1 MPKPRDL
8 QGIIF
13 GVTEIAYSTAFF
25 LFHFE
30 NWTSLFNATFFLN
43 VLAYL
48 TFIVFATIAFHQ
60 LSYKWLRT
68 IIAFIVFLAV
78 PAVLSVVITKAL
90 IDAGASLPW
99 TYVTFIGISILKLV
113 IGGCVYGLSVHWENN
128 AAARIAEAN

>member
-1 MPKPRDL
+1 MMGVSMPKPRDL

-68 IIAFIVFLAV
+68 IIAFIVFSGRSGGPLCGYYK
-78 PAVLSVVITKAL
+78 S
-90 IDAGASLPW
+90 ID
-99 TYVTFIGISILKLV
+99 
-113 IGGCVYGLSVHWENN
+113 
-128 AAARIAEAN
+128 